1 MLQELGIFLG
11 LLTLCQSNY
20 PIFDIQTQMR
30 QLLIP
35 ADAKIGSL
43 IYRLRA
49 TDADRDYP
57 LSFDATDYGSYV
69 VRIESLPCTKKDSQ
83 CLANVFLE
91 RTLIAGQL
99 YKFRI
104 TVRDTKGD
112 TTTIP
117 VAIQVTDATTDTDS
131 VFPHV
136 PGVVMVPED
145 TVVGTEL
152 DFVIVRKNPR
162 LNRPASL
169 ELWGPPHFDLTQS
182 SKMDLTRGVI
192 VLTKK
197 LDYEEK
203 TMYSLNIYAT
213 DMYVDNDVDARNI
226 AALQV
231 VVVVTDVQDT
241 PPIWDHI
248 EPLTKLPPNVTQGDI
263 IMTVRAV
270 DGDRGSPR
278 EIKYGLVA
286 EGNPFTVFF
295 DIDQKKGIMKLV
307 RPLKELIS
315 ISRSHQPILLTVVAE
330 EEVSDPSQP
339 PALSSTA
346 TIALLL
352 SDVANT
358 PPYFHNQNYVCRL
371 DENSLQ
377 GTALIFGDPYI
388 TEVKDDD
395 MGKFGIFALS
405 LENNNGTFEITP
417 AVAERSANFVIRVR
431 DNSMLDYEQR
441 HTVRFT
447 IVAKEVNPGKP
458 GLSSTANVIV
468 YIEDKNDNEPIF
480 SQQVY
485 HAQVPENATMGMKVV
500 KVEATD
506 MDLGQAGQIK
516 YTHITGYKNYS
527 LNLHPKS
534 GLVTI
539 ATDKHGLDREEA
551 PEYTFFIEARDMA
564 GTGNVAT
571 CQLVLQILDINDETP
586 TFLRNP
592 NDFILSGD
600 RSNFSQR
607 AFVEAVDKDAE
618 APNNVVR
625 YEIVSGNYGN
635 SFAINAESGEVT
647 VKALAYNRKRQA
659 SESKMSSVIV
669 LMVRAYD
676 LGVPTLW
683 SMAEVR
689 IFPPENGART
699 ITFIVPGLNPDKKA
713 LEEMLSAL
721 TAGRVSIQSIRPYY
735 VGLPVQ
741 GGTQDLAVGYP
752 DTDKSVVVAS
762 VMYNGNTIIDLEKL
776 QQKLYRNKTAL
787 VVTASAGEHNFEN
800 QILFWILLLILILI
814 ALMILTLLLCCLCS
828 GCPLY
833 AALSRKRG
841 RNRTPE
847 DGYTKKG
854 HESKGVQA
862 EWTGYK
868 EAWSADDSNRTHFNR
883 RNEQGQRVM
892 IVNKSGQPEY
902 VRLPRDSVVQRHDRG
917 PNVIYTRE
925 MADRRA
931 AGEPVFV
938 EDIDGADFRLLDP
951 SRLAMPNRLDDDT
964 DSIRRHEY
972 ERGSDGARTER
983 RIRVGHQ
990 DDDMEDMP
998 RSRDQMFIRDG
1009 NAEIL
1014 RLMTRGRMH
1023 EENGPGL
1030 NQPDRPYTVV
1040 KDTHQNKENEG
1051 KDIIM
1056 KRFIEDQQRR
1066 ENEKNGVKPEERG
1079 DSDLIRRLM
1088 EYKPDV
1094 ELSSQDVGRLTVLQ
1108 RDLLLTRFLVEEQ
1121 RRFMGHASSVDET
1134 QSLPGVMTSMGTQT
1148 DRDRGTQT
1156 DENELHTLRP
1166 PRRRAK
1172 SDNDESVSESEEN
1185 GRVESRKKA
1194 VRRQTRCR
1202 RALQRKGATRRS
1214 DSFDDILRRCEKREI
1229 KTPIMEETESAVEA
1243 TKVVEKPNNKPKFA
1257 ATKASL
1263 LRKQSTRIKLYML
1276 KTAGG
1281 RAIDEEQAVPQ
1292 STEMYNII
1300 VNKDTTDEESDGKVM
1315 IDSKSKSTSDLK
1327 ITDANTLADVQRN
1340 DIQYSSLQSA
1350 MYNTGN
1356 DPGRYP
1362 TSMPA
1367 TAHGVMF
1374 QNQLQ
1379 QGVMHGASGE
1389 MLNVHGAHPSLQTMG
1404 NLAAM
1409 SNMPFGSQGMQDSQG
1424 GTHPS
1429 LQTMGNLAAM
1439 SNMPFGS
1446 QGMQDSQGGTHPSMQ
1461 TIANIGSMGFSG
1473 SGHSDSIQQAGGV
1486 HPSMQTMATLS
1497 TLSPAGMNVPA
1508 GASPMHHP
1516 SMQTMAALS
1525 TLSPGAMNMPP
1536 GSSPVHPSL
1545 QTVANMSTMGSMG
1558 NVTSQEDVTLHG
1570 THPSLHTL
1578 ASLGAMGGGR
1588 GDMTPQEVAAMGG
1601 HPSMHT
1607 LGAMGAM
1614 GAGAHHLS
1622 PQHNPTSFPPSPTI
1636 AIDQPST
1643 PEEHVVPSID
1653 PSRLNLSGAESG
1665 RETSKSNTSSGS
1677 TKSVFGF
1684 GAIKGFTRF
1693 AKSAKKVR
1701 MKSSSESHL
1710 PNVGAT
1716 AQKLDTVKEEAER
1729 QKSKSLQST
1738 PVAKKK
1744 RGFGKIKTLS
1754 RLFATPASAKH
1765 KCDNASSN
1773 SKEDK
1778 SKTSTEKID
1787 SIGKKPEAE
1796 SKKFTFKKE
1805 PLDKSQVTLNKTIMA
1820 FQSSANKAGRQP
1832 RYMEWY
1838 KKRKEEKQLK
1848 KEDREKEKS
1857 KEKEEKERNKD
1868 QTKVNTIRFLKPIGK
1883 KDNKKDREEDL
1894 DSGIAMSLMMP
1905 PSQVLRRRN
1914 HNLLEKKSVFTI
1926 AYDEMQTQ
1934 KLSTDQPTPP

>member
-1 MLQELGIFLG
+1 MYVISMYQELGIFLG
-11 LLTLCQSNY
+11 LLTLCQTNY

-69 VRIESLPCTKKDSQ
+69 VRIESLPCTKKDTQ

-117 VAIQVTDATTDTDS
+117 VAIQVSDANTDTDLI
-131 VFPHV
+131 FPHV

-162 LNRPASL
+162 LNRPAAL

-213 DMYVDNDVDARNI
+213 DMYIDNDVDSRNI

-231 VVVVTDVQDT
+231 VLVVTDVQDT

-295 DIDQKKGIMKLV
+295 DIDQKKGIIKLV

-330 EEVSDPSQP
+330 EEVSDSSEP
-339 PALSSTA
+339 PAMSSTA

-431 DNSMLDYEQR
+431 DNTMLDYEQR

-485 HAQVPENATMGMKVV
+485 HAQIPENATMGMKVI

-506 MDLGQAGQIK
+506 MDLGQA
-516 YTHITGYKNYS
+516 
-527 LNLHPKS
+527 
-534 GLVTI
+534 
-539 ATDKHGLDREEA
+539 
-551 PEYTFFIEARDMA
+551 EYTFFIEARDMA
-564 GTGNVAT
+564 GTGNVAS

-600 RSNFSQR
+600 RTNFSQR

-635 SFAINAESGEVT
+635 SFAINAETGEVT
-647 VKALAYNRKRQA
+647 VRAIAYNRKRQLSENKMA
-659 SESKMSSVIV
+659 SVVV

-741 GGTQDLAVGYP
+741 GGSTQDLAVGYP

-787 VVTASAGEHNFEN
+787 VVTASAGEHNYEN

-814 ALMILTLLLCCLCS
+814 ALMILTLLLCCLCP

-833 AALSRKRG
+833 AALSRKG
-841 RNRTPE
+841 SRNRSPE

-868 EAWSADDSNRTHFNR
+868 EAWSADDSHRTHFNR
-883 RNEQGQRVM
+883 RNEPGQRVVIM
-892 IVNKSGQPEY
+892 NKSSQPEY
-902 VRLPRDSVVQRHDRG
+902 VRLPRDTVVLQHDRTQRQG

-925 MADRRA
+925 MADRRN
-931 AGEPVFV
+931 GEPVFV

-951 SRLAMPNRLDDDT
+951 SRLTMPNRLDDDT

-972 ERGSDGARTER
+972 ERGSDGGRTER
-983 RIRVGHQ
+983 RIRGQH

-1040 KDTHQNKENEG
+1040 KDSNQNKENEG

-1066 ENEKNGVKPEERG
+1066 ERHGDVDKKPEERGG

-1094 ELSSQDVGRLTVLQ
+1094 EMSSQEVGRLTVLQ
-1108 RDLLLTRFLVEEQ
+1108 RDILLTRFLMDQQ

-1156 DENELHTLRP
+1156 DDAELHTMRP

-1202 RALQRKGATRRS
+1202 RTLQRKGATRRS

-1243 TKVVEKPNNKPKFA
+1243 TKFVEKPNNKPKFA

-1292 STEMYNII
+1292 STEMYNIV
-1300 VNKDTTDEESDGKVM
+1300 VNKDTTDDESDGKMM
-1315 IDSKSKSTSDLK
+1315 IDGKSKSTSDLK
-1327 ITDANTLADVQRN
+1327 ITDGNTLADVQRN

-1350 MYNTGN
+1350 AMYNDQTG
-1356 DPGRYP
+1356 GRYP
-1362 TSMPA
+1362 ASMPA

-1379 QGVMHGASGE
+1379 HSVMPGSGE

-1429 LQTMGNLAAM
+1429 M
-1439 SNMPFGS
+1439 
-1446 QGMQDSQGGTHPSMQ
+1446 H

-1473 SGHSDSIQQAGGV
+1473 SGHSDNMQQPGGV

-1497 TLSPAGMNVPA
+1497 TLSPGGMNLPP
-1508 GASPMHHP
+1508 GSSPMHHP

-1525 TLSPGAMNMPP
+1525 TLSPGAMNMPQ
-1536 GSSPVHPSL
+1536 GSSPVHPSM

-1558 NVTSQEDVTLHG
+1558 NTVSQESIQQG
-1570 THPSLHTL
+1570 AHPSLHTL
-1578 ASLGAMGGGR
+1578 ANLGTMGGGR
-1588 GDMTPQEVAAMGG
+1588 GDLTPQEATSMGG
-1601 HPSMHT
+1601 HPSLHIMGN
-1607 LGAMGAM
+1607 LGAM

-1622 PQHNPTSFPPSPTI
+1622 PQHNPNATSFPPSPSI
-1636 AIDQPST
+1636 AIEQPST

-1653 PSRLNLSGAESG
+1653 PSRLYLSAAESE

-1684 GAIKGFTRF
+1684 GAIKGFNRF
-1693 AKSAKKVR
+1693 ARSAKKNR
-1701 MKSSSESHL
+1701 LKSSSESHL

-1716 AQKLDTVKEEAER
+1716 AQKLDTVREEAEK
-1729 QKSKSLQST
+1729 QKSKSLQTT
-1738 PVAKKK
+1738 PIAKKK

-1754 RLFATPASAKH
+1754 RLFTTPASAKH
-1765 KCDNASSN
+1765 RCDNASTN
-1773 SKEDK
+1773 SKETDK

-1787 SIGKKPEAE
+1787 SIGKKPEPE
-1796 SKKFTFKKE
+1796 SKK
-1805 PLDKSQVTLNKTIMA
+1805 PPDKSQVTLNKTIMA
-1820 FQSSANKAGRQP
+1820 FQSSANKATRAP

-1838 KKRKEEKQLK
+1838 KKRKEDKQLK
-1848 KEDREKEKS
+1848 KEDKEKEKS
-1857 KEKEEKERNKD
+1857 RDKEEKERNKD

-1926 AYDEMQTQ
+1926 AYDEMQTK